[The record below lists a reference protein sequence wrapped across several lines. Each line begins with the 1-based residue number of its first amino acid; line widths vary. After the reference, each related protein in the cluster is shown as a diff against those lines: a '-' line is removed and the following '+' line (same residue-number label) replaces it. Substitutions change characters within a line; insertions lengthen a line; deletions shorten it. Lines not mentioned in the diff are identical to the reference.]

1 MNRLTA
7 MFLALA
13 TVANVQ
19 ADTNVELEL
28 EALAKDVV
36 TILQKQNQTSIRI
49 GKFNADGD
57 IPTNFGPEF
66 QRILADKFAASKIT
80 VSKDAL
86 IEIQGNYGPATAD
99 PNVPDLKQMYTRI
112 VARLVDTKTRVVLDK
127 INSLSRAIHG
137 NDALRE
143 VFPIT
148 VGLTPNADRQTR
160 NDQIRKGIESP
171 KAFVQKTQIRSS
183 ETSPFAVEILV
194 VNDPKDSDPADGA
207 PITFSDGLPFV
218 KITKG
223 QSYRV
228 KIHNNADFDAA
239 IQLRIDGLDQYVFS
253 DQEFRKPNGQPKFE
267 QFIIRKKSSYVISG
281 WFRNLKQLDAFTVD
295 DYAKSAAAELK
306 SSQGEIG
313 TISVAFHAAWNTPEE
328 LSSEGGK
335 DARDNNATRRGAT
348 IDTSLIQIQKFV
360 GVCRDQVSVRYTTK

>member
-19 ADTNVELEL
+19 ADTNIELEL

-36 TILQKQNQTSIRI
+36 AILHKQNQTSIRI

-66 QRILADKFAASKIT
+66 QRILGAKFAASKIE
-80 VSKDAL
+80 VNKNAL
-86 IEIQGNYGPATAD
+86 IEIQGNYGAATVD
-99 PNVPDLKQMYTRI
+99 PDEPNLNQMYTRV
-112 VARLVDTKTRVVLDK
+112 VARLVDTKTRVALA
-127 INSLSRAIHG
+127 SLGRAIHG

-143 VFPIT
+143 AFPIT
-148 VGLTPNADRQTR
+148 VDLTPNGDRQTR
-160 NDQIRKGIESP
+160 NDQIRKGIEKP
-171 KAFVQKTQIRSS
+171 NAFIQGTQVRSS
-183 ETSPFAVEILV
+183 KESPFAVEILV
-194 VNDPKDSDPADGA
+194 VDDPKASDPADGA
-207 PITFSDGLPFV
+207 PITIKDELPFV

-223 QSYRV
+223 QSYKV

-253 DQEFRKPNGQPKFE
+253 DQEFRKPDGQPKFE
-267 QFIIRKKSSYVISG
+267 HFIIRKKSSYVISG
-281 WFRNLKQLDAFTVD
+281 WFRSLKTLDAFTVD

-306 SSQGEIG
+306 ASQEEIG

-328 LSSEGGK
+328 LNSESGK
-335 DARDNNATRRGAT
+335 DARDPNATRRGAT
-348 IDTSLIQIQKFV
+348 IDTNLIQIKKFV
-360 GVCRDQVSVRYTTK
+360 GVCRNQVTVRYTTK